1 MRFALILALVIAVV
15 AVVFALQNPAEI
27 PVRLGPYIVTG
38 STAIILLTT
47 LGIGVIVGM
56 LAAAPGGWAARRR
69 ARKLEKELH
78 SAPATTT
85 VVTTAPRATTP
96 ASTTPDP
103 YTERFGP
110 PPHQV

>member
-27 PVRLGPYIVTG
+27 PVRLGPYAITG
-38 STAIILLTT
+38 STAIVLLTT
-47 LGIGVIVGM
+47 FAVGALVGI

-78 SAPATTT
+78 APTTTT
-85 VVTTAPRATTP
+85 VVTPPPP
-96 ASTTPDP
+96 AARTVERDP
-103 YTERFGP
+103 YTERFGS